1 MQNGKIIFNNLQSLN
16 EKELMA
22 INTYE
27 NGTRKDFR
35 NIFENYFENE
45 YESFSKFKQSLF
57 QKAKGT
63 SNITVSSEGNFVNAL
78 DKAFM
83 ESSIHDVETYR
94 KFKPQ
99 FDEMFTHLGKTEK
112 AQDMILDYIANGANI
127 DSDEIMKANAKYF
140 DNKLVNH
147 GLYGFP
153 SEMYSVKGPTDNPLQ
168 RIKSNI
174 QDIMSDNSIELS
186 LSSYDYMVGPIG
198 LSGTVDASVYHT
210 GDIRSHVDWNTGKRI
225 YQPNNTRGTGTVDDI
240 IDHIERG
247 STTDYFHKH
256 DELIG
261 SNFKPESLWVKEDF
275 YTQNKDYVHSL
286 LEEYNIKNLD
296 LIHANENIEKINP
309 KNIERIN
316 VSELQ
321 SNTKKYKPTKGPK
334 LKQKVSNIIN
344 DKLNT
349 IEPQDIIKQSNPKYY
364 TQDQL
369 NAIFNFEHKNTAQ
382 QSNETRYKQTWID
395 EAGEHSQYTNFD
407 EFQKIGGNKSFTKF
421 TVSKEHQEIVK
432 KYWNLLNKVDGNI
445 FIAAQES
452 TKIFNEIENAI
463 IDQYSINIHKA
474 FTEYATNG
482 KYNDINLYMK
492 NNKEIHDKL
501 VSHYFNTGEIL
512 DNNTLVSKQKKPKKY
527 KTKRGPKLKEKVS
540 NITSNIINN
549 TTPKTKKYKPVRG
562 PKLKQIIETTEQ
574 AFKKTIEQTTNEM
587 TNNAAKK
594 VTKAL
599 PKKSLNGGGK
609 WAIGLAVAGLVVGG
623 IIASSDE
630 DKKKKAKKEKNQQI
644 NNNQSLQQPI
654 DNTYAMQMAQDISSY
669 RYGKHMTGFVNH

>member
-22 INTYE
+22 INTYK

-127 DSDEIMKANAKYF
+127 DSDEIIKANAKYF

-210 GDIRSHVDWNTGKRI
+210 SDIRSHVDWNTGKRI

-275 YTQNKDYVHSL
+275 YAQNKEYVHSL
-286 LEEYNIKNLD
+286 LDEYNIKNLD
-296 LIHANENIEKINP
+296 LIHASENIEKINP

-316 VSELQ
+316 ET
-321 SNTKKYKPTKGPK
+321 SNIKTNNIQIDGQTSFIDKTGNVKRRYKYTKPTRGPKLKNKNLNNNETIPKKKYKLTKGPK
-334 LKQKVSNIIN
+334 LKENV
-344 DKLNT
+344 T
-349 IEPQDIIKQSNPKYY
+349 E
-364 TQDQL
+364 QL
-369 NAIFNFEHKNTAQ
+369 
-382 QSNETRYKQTWID
+382 S
-395 EAGEHSQYTNFD
+395 
-407 EFQKIGGNKSFTKF
+407 
-421 TVSKEHQEIVK
+421 
-432 KYWNLLNKVDGNI
+432 
-445 FIAAQES
+445 S
-452 TKIFNEIENAI
+452 TKRQKF
-463 IDQYSINIHKA
+463 
-474 FTEYATNG
+474 
-482 KYNDINLYMK
+482 K
-492 NNKEIHDKL
+492 N
-501 VSHYFNTGEIL
+501 Y
-512 DNNTLVSKQKKPKKY
+512 KK
-527 KTKRGPKLKEKVS
+527 
-540 NITSNIINN
+540 
-549 TTPKTKKYKPVRG
+549 G
-562 PKLKQIIETTEQ
+562 PKLKQIIQKPINQSVEKVSTQST
-574 AFKKTIEQTTNEM
+574 KTIINTI
-587 TNNAAKK
+587 NNKA
-594 VTKAL
+594 TKTL
-599 PKKSLNGGGK
+599 PKKSLSGGGK
-609 WAIGLAVAGLVVGG
+609 LAIGLAVAGLVVGG